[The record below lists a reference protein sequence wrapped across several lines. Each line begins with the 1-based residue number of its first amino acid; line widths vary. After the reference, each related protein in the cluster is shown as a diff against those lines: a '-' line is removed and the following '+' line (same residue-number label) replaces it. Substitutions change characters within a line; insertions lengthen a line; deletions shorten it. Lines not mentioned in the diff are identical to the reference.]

1 MSGVTEYLDSKRIDY
16 KLKGKEAIL
25 TCPTCNKEKLSINI
39 DTEVYQC
46 WYCQAINPT
55 SIAAKGHISQ
65 LKELLGDV
73 IPIMSIVPPKPKEE
87 SKQIDFTALVEGY
100 HKSIWEQP
108 RALKYLIKM
117 RRFTEDIIREE
128 KLGYAV
134 KFKHEWIS
142 IPVYEKGV
150 PVLIKFRQIPPENEK
165 LDKYVREEGGKSALY
180 NGDIIEQYDEI
191 FVTEGEFDAM
201 ALKHHGFPNVVGMTV
216 GASSLLSEWYDR
228 LVLKNKIYLVLDPDL
243 VGQNCAKNTWATRL
257 GLGKCWNVTIPLNTN
272 GGKEDVNSFFVNHT
286 REDFNQLVLRAERF
300 PVEGLV
306 SLEDVFQEMYDKSKE
321 GEREAFPTPWPTL
334 NRFIG
339 GGLQRGEL
347 VVIGAPAGVG
357 KTTMAVQMLHYLAKN
372 NNVPSFLMC
381 LEMTKIQLATK
392 VVQVAY
398 ELPFEEVDYSA
409 ALVYAEGLRNLPL
422 YLGYSPGISMK
433 TFIETCKVARDRFG
447 CGVVCLDNLQFMIRS
462 KEESDYG
469 TATRDL
475 KNLALKL
482 NITVLLISQP
492 RKMKTGEE
500 FTYDD
505 LKGSSAI
512 SQDADTVILVNR
524 KRTRQNK
531 VAGSFSGMADI
542 IIDKSR
548 FSSGGS
554 FNMSFEGN
562 MSRFRE
568 ENQ

>member
-1 MSGVTEYLDSKRIDY
+1 
-16 KLKGKEAIL
+16 
-25 TCPTCNKEKLSINI
+25 
-39 DTEVYQC
+39 
-46 WYCQAINPT
+46 
-55 SIAAKGHISQ
+55 
-65 LKELLGDV
+65 
-73 IPIMSIVPPKPKEE
+73 
-87 SKQIDFTALVEGY
+87 
-100 HKSIWEQP
+100 
-108 RALKYLIKM
+108 
-117 RRFTEDIIREE
+117 
-128 KLGYAV
+128 
-134 KFKHEWIS
+134 
-142 IPVYEKGV
+142 
-150 PVLIKFRQIPPENEK
+150 
-165 LDKYVREEGGKSALY
+165 
-180 NGDIIEQYDEI
+180 
-191 FVTEGEFDAM
+191 
-201 ALKHHGFPNVVGMTV
+201 
-216 GASSLLSEWYDR
+216 
-228 LVLKNKIYLVLDPDL
+228 
-243 VGQNCAKNTWATRL
+243 
-257 GLGKCWNVTIPLNTN
+257 
-272 GGKEDVNSFFVNHT
+272 
-286 REDFNQLVLRAERF
+286 
-300 PVEGLV
+300 
-306 SLEDVFQEMYDKSKE
+306 
-321 GEREAFPTPWPTL
+321 
-334 NRFIG
+334 
-339 GGLQRGEL
+339 

-409 ALVYAEGLRNLPL
+409 ALVYAEGLRNLSL